1 MKLIKKLINKLPY
14 VRGLYQQNKR
24 LLEEKKELEKKLFY
38 PAGHYYSTI
47 VDNDSIKKFESI
59 IWAKEDAD
67 KINAVNLKANEQ
79 LDLILKLNNYYAEIP
94 FVADKQNGLRYYFE
108 NSFYSYTDGILL
120 YSLIRFLK
128 PKKIIEIGSGFSSAL
143 MLDTNELFF
152 NNEIALTFI
161 EPNPERL
168 YDAIKEQDKKSITII
183 VSEVQSVL
191 LQKFE
196 ELNSGDILFIDSSHV
211 VKTGS
216 DVCFILF
223 EILPILKKGVII
235 HFHDIFYPF
244 EYLKEWVFEGR
255 NWNED
260 YFLKAFLMYN
270 IHFEILLFPH
280 YLHKMHSEIFK
291 KMPLCYHNTGGSL
304 WLIKKEV

>member
-304 WLIKKEV
+304 WLLKKEV

>member
-79 LDLILKLNNYYAEIP
+79 LDLILKFNNYYAEIP

-304 WLIKKEV
+304 WLLKKEV